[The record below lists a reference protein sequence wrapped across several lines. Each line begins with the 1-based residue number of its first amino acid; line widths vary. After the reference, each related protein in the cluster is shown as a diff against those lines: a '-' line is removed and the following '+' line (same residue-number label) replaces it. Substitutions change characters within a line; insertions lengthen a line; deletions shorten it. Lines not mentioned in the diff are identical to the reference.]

1 VNELI
6 KICIGLI
13 PVFIFLI
20 TLITLDR
27 FRLVKL
33 FPVIQTILIGCIA
46 AIVCYYINSW
56 LIKEYF
62 PNINFYSRYIAPAV
76 EENAKAFFLIY
87 LIKKRRIGFMVDG
100 AIYGFAIGAGF
111 VFIENLYYMY
121 SLEGTNIF
129 MWIIRGLGTAV
140 MHGGTTAIFIIISKS
155 ISDRYVSTKIRIFI
169 PGLLVAIV
177 IHSFFN
183 HFLVSPVL
191 MTILQLLILPIL
203 IILVFKQSEKILSEW
218 LELSLDADVFLL
230 DSINS
235 GEFSKTKMGNYLH
248 SLKDKFSPKIITD
261 LFCYIRLHLEL
272 SVRAKGLLLIK
283 EAGFSVPKDEDL
295 QEKFMELEFLEKSI
309 GPTGKLAISPIF
321 HTSTRDLW
329 QLFML
334 EK

>member
-1 VNELI
+1 MNELI
-6 KICIGLI
+6 IIFIGLI

-20 TLITLDR
+20 ALTTLDR

-33 FPVIQTILIGCIA
+33 LPVIQTISIGCFTA
-46 AIVCYYINSW
+46 LVCYYINSW
-56 LIKEYF
+56 LITHFF
-62 PNINFYSRYIAPAV
+62 PDIKVYSRYIAPVV
-76 EENAKAFFLIY
+76 EELSKAVFLFY

-111 VFIENLYYMY
+111 VFVENLYYIY
-121 SLEGTNIF
+121 SLEESNLLL
-129 MWIIRGLGTAV
+129 WIIRGLGTAV
-140 MHGGTTAIFIIISKS
+140 MHGGTTAIFIIMSKS
-155 ISDRYVSTKIRIFI
+155 ISDRYVSTKLFTFL
-169 PGLLVAIV
+169 PGLLAAIA

-191 MTILQLLILPIL
+191 MTLLQLLILPVL
-203 IILVFKQSEKILSEW
+203 IVLVFKQSEKILSEW

-235 GEFSKTKMGNYLH
+235 GEFSTTKMGNYLH
-248 SLKDKFSPKIITD
+248 SLNDKFSAEIITD

-272 SVRAKGLLLIK
+272 SVRAKGLLLMK
-283 EAGFSVPKDEDL
+283 EAGFTTFKDPEIK
-295 QEKFMELEFLEKSI
+295 EKFTELEFLEKSI
-309 GPTGKLAISPIF
+309 GITGKLAISPIL

-334 EK
+334 QK

>member
-1 VNELI
+1 LI
-6 KICIGLI
+6 KIVVGLI
-13 PVFIFLI
+13 PVFIFLLA
-20 TLITLDR
+20 LITLDR

-33 FPVIQTILIGCIA
+33 LPVIQTIVIGCLA
-46 AIVCYYINSW
+46 AILCYYINSW
-56 LIKEYF
+56 LLIHNVSDVILYSKYF
-62 PNINFYSRYIAPAV
+62 APVV
-76 EENAKAFFLIY
+76 EELIKAGFLIY
-87 LIKKRRIGFMVDG
+87 LLKKRRIGFMVDG

-121 SLEGTNIF
+121 TVEESNIL

-140 MHGGTTAIFIIISKS
+140 MHGGTSAIFIIISKS
-155 ISDRYVSTKIRIFI
+155 ISDRYVSTKFFIFI
-169 PGLLVAIV
+169 PGLLSAIV

-203 IILVFKQSEKILSEW
+203 IIVVFKQSEKILSEW
-218 LELSLDADVFLL
+218 LELGLDADVFIL

-235 GEFSKTKMGNYLH
+235 GEFSRTKLGSYLE
-248 SLKDKFSPKIITD
+248 SLKNQFSAEIITD

-272 SVRAKGLLLIK
+272 SVRAKGLLLMQ
-283 EAGFSVPKDEDL
+283 EAGFPPSKDQDIE
-295 QEKFMELEFLEKSI
+295 EKLVELKFLEKSI
-309 GPTGKLAISPIF
+309 GKTGKLAISPIL

>member
-1 VNELI
+1 MNELI
-6 KICIGLI
+6 IIFIGLI

-20 TLITLDR
+20 ALITLDR

-33 FPVIQTILIGCIA
+33 LPVIQTILIGCIT
-46 AIVCYYINSW
+46 AIVCYFINSW
-56 LIKEYF
+56 LIAKSF
-62 PNINFYSRYIAPAV
+62 SDINLYSRYVAPVV
-76 EENAKAFFLIY
+76 EELAKAGFLIY
-87 LIKKRRIGFMVDG
+87 LIRKRRIGFMVDG

-111 VFIENLYYMY
+111 VFVENSYYMY
-121 SLEGTNIF
+121 FLEDSNLL

-155 ISDRYVSTKIRIFI
+155 ISDRYVTTKIIIFF
-169 PGLLVAIV
+169 PGLLAAIAL
-177 IHSFFN
+177 HSFFN
-183 HFLVSPVL
+183 HFLVSPLL

-203 IILVFKQSEKILSEW
+203 IVVVFRQSEKMLSEW
-218 LELSLDADVFLL
+218 LELGLDADVFLL

-248 SLKDKFSPKIITD
+248 SLKGKFHAEIITD

-272 SVRAKGLLLIK
+272 SVRAKGILLMK
-283 EAGFSVPKDEDL
+283 EAGFSPSEDPEIK
-295 QEKFMELEFLEKSI
+295 EKFTELEFLKKSI
-309 GPTGKLAISPIF
+309 GKTGKLAISPIF

>member
-1 VNELI
+1 MNELI
-6 KICIGLI
+6 KIFIGLI

-20 TLITLDR
+20 ALIILDR

-33 FPVIQTILIGCIA
+33 LPVIQTIVIGCIT

-56 LIKEYF
+56 LIEKSF
-62 PNINFYSRYIAPAV
+62 PDPNLYSKYMAPVV
-76 EENAKAFFLIY
+76 EEITKAVFLIY

-111 VFIENLYYMY
+111 VFVENLYYMY
-121 SLEGTNIF
+121 SLDNSNLLI
-129 MWIIRGLGTAV
+129 WIVRGLGTAV
-140 MHGGTTAIFIIISKS
+140 MHGGTSAIFIIISKS
-155 ISDRYVSTKIRIFI
+155 ISDRYVSTKLIIFL
-169 PGLLVAIV
+169 PGILVAIA

-183 HFLVSPVL
+183 HFLVSPFL

-203 IILVFKQSEKILSEW
+203 IVFVFKQSEKMLSEW
-218 LELSLDADVFLL
+218 LELGLDADVFLL

-235 GEFSKTKMGNYLH
+235 GEFSKTKIGGYLT
-248 SLKDKFSPKIITD
+248 SLKTQFPAEIITD
-261 LFCYIRLHLEL
+261 LFCYIRIHLEL
-272 SVRAKGLLLIK
+272 SVRAKGLLLMK
-283 EAGFSVPKDEDL
+283 EAGFFPSEDPEIK
-295 QEKFMELEFLEKSI
+295 EKFTELEFLKKSI
-309 GPTGKLAISPIF
+309 GKTGKLAISPIF